1 MYSLRQLDL
10 HPRIIGALNKAGVR
24 SVRDVLHVSAPDLQ
38 RLTSLSAGDVCH
50 LLTAAALHC
59 RPRRPLPV
67 LRAEET
73 GATLSLGCPLLDGL
87 LRGGLPVG
95 GVTELSGESGAGKT
109 QLALQLCLSAQ
120 YPARHGG
127 LDSGAV
133 FVCTEDAFPGKRLRQ
148 LITEQPRLRPD
159 VPAGVTAG
167 RRFGDHV
174 YVEHA
179 PDLASLRLCLRRR
192 VALLLARR
200 LVRFVAVDSVAAL
213 FRAELDPSQWAERSR
228 ELLALSGVLRH
239 LCQHYNPAVLCINQ
253 VSDIFGDDQE
263 HTGPSGSNVRP
274 ALGLAWANQVTVRL
288 TMRRLGRTVSRD
300 GRDSVLRRLEVVF
313 APHLPRAGRH
323 AAVWKEGVRGLEDDP
338 DRPDVD
344 L

>member
-24 SVRDVLHVSAPDLQ
+24 WVRDVLRLSAPDLQ
-38 RLTSLSAGDVCH
+38 RLTNLSAGDVRH
-50 LLTAAALHC
+50 LLTSAALHC

-73 GATLSLGCPLLDGL
+73 GTTLSLGCPLLDGL

-109 QLALQLCLSAQ
+109 QVALQLCLSAQ

-148 LITEQPRLRPD
+148 LIAEQPRLRPD

-167 RRFGDHV
+167 RRFADHV

-179 PDLASLRLCLRRR
+179 PDLASLRHCLRRR

-228 ELLALSGVLRH
+228 ELLALSAALRH
-239 LCQHYNPAVLCINQ
+239 LCRHYNPAVLCINQ
-253 VSDIFGDDQE
+253 SFWVQRAPGAGLGVGQPSDGATE
-263 HTGPSGSNVRP
+263 HATAGADGEPGRPRQRPAPAGRGLCASPAPSGTPR
-274 ALGLAWANQVTVRL
+274 
-288 TMRRLGRTVSRD
+288 
-300 GRDSVLRRLEVVF
+300 RRLEG
-313 APHLPRAGRH
+313 GRP
-323 AAVWKEGVRGLEDDP
+323 GTGG
-338 DRPDVD
+338 RPGPTRR
-344 L
+344 